1 MDYSQSL
8 SLRPAVPEDLP
19 RVLEIEKESH
29 GEPWGRSAFEGELQL
44 PYSRFLV
51 LTDDETDTVVLGY
64 IIYHLQAEGVSLL
77 NVTLAPKWRNLGLS
91 RILLSAM
98 VSETVREEIPR
109 IILEV
114 RESNSRAIAV
124 YGAMGFAK
132 THERKQFYSNGE
144 TAWVMELRTSD
155 IQTPLQ

>member
-1 MDYSQSL
+1 
-8 SLRPAVPEDLP
+8 V
-19 RVLEIEKESH
+19 
-29 GEPWGRSAFEGELQL
+29 GELGL

-64 IIYHLQAEGVSLL
+64 IVYHLQAEGVSLL

-91 RILLSAM
+91 RILMAAM
-98 VSETVREEIPR
+98 VNETVREEIPR

-114 RESNSRAIAV
+114 RESNSRAITV
-124 YGAMGFAK
+124 YQAMGFAK